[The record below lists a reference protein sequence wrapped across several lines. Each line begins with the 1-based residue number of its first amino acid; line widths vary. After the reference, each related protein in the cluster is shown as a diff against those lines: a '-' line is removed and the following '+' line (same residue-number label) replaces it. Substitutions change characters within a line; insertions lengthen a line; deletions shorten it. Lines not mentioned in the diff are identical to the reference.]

1 MKNGVL
7 LHRYAVS
14 GGCTMITYYKDVLC
28 TIEDSL
34 ESIDENLYEQI
45 IEECIETL
53 KNGGKIIASGLGKN
67 VPICEK
73 FVGTLNSLGID
84 ARFLHTNTAV
94 HGDLGMVG
102 KKDIVFL
109 LTKGGNTN
117 ETVDLGM
124 HLNERG
130 TNTWLMSFYGDG
142 KASKVVEKKFIM
154 HLINEGDEWDIV
166 PNNSTTVYL
175 IVLQGIAIEIGKRM
189 GVTLDD
195 FKMNHPG
202 GGIGARLS
210 RKGN

>member
-1 MKNGVL
+1 M
-7 LHRYAVS
+7 RA
-14 GGCTMITYYKDVLC
+14 YYEEVIDV
-28 TIEDSL
+28 IKDSL
-34 ESIDENLYEQI
+34 ESIDGSVYEQVI
-45 IEECIETL
+45 SESVDVL
-53 KNGGKIIASGLGKN
+53 KAGGKIIASGLGKN

-102 KKDIVFL
+102 KNDIVYL
-109 LTKGGNTN
+109 LSKGGNTH
-117 ETVDLGM
+117 ETVALAE
-124 HLNERG
+124 HLKARG
-130 TNTWLMSFYGDG
+130 TDTWLMTFTEKCKS
-142 KASKVVEKKFIM
+142 AEVVDKRMIM

-175 IVLQGIAIEIGKRM
+175 IVLQGIALEIASRL

-195 FKMNHPG
+195 FRVNHPG

-210 RKGN
+210 GKDLW

>member
-1 MKNGVL
+1 MIGYYDEVL
-7 LHRYAVS
+7 KV
-14 GGCTMITYYKDVLC
+14 IQ
-28 TIEDSL
+28 DSL
-34 ESIDENLYEQI
+34 ESIPVDTYEQVI
-45 IEECIETL
+45 SECVETI

-94 HGDLGMVG
+94 HGDLGMVT

-109 LTKGGNTN
+109 LTKGGNTS
-117 ETVDLGM
+117 ETVVLGE
-124 HLNERG
+124 HLKNRG

-142 KASKVVEKKFIM
+142 KASEVVDKKLIM

-175 IVLQGIAIEIGKRM
+175 IVLQGIALEVGKRL
-189 GVTLDD
+189 GVTLTD
-195 FKMNHPG
+195 FKVNHPG
-202 GGIGARLS
+202 GGIGARLRG
-210 RKGN
+210 RK

>member
-1 MKNGVL
+1 
-7 LHRYAVS
+7 
-14 GGCTMITYYKDVLC
+14 MIDYYKEVLN
-28 TIEDSL
+28 TITDSV
-34 ESIDENLYEQI
+34 ESIPEDIYELLVS
-45 IEECIETL
+45 ECVDTL

-102 KKDIVFL
+102 KKDLVIL
-109 LTKGGNTN
+109 LTKGGNTQ
-117 ETVDLGM
+117 ETVDLGI

-142 KASKVVEKKFIM
+142 KASKVVEKKMIM

-175 IVLQGIAIEIGKRM
+175 IVLQGIAIEIGKRL
-189 GVTLDD
+189 GVTLAD
-195 FKMNHPG
+195 FKVNHPG
-202 GGIGARLS
+202 GGIGERLKEK
-210 RKGN
+210 KG

>member
-1 MKNGVL
+1 V
-7 LHRYAVS
+7 
-14 GGCTMITYYKDVLC
+14 IEYYKDVMK

-34 ESIDENLYEQI
+34 ESIDEKLYEQI
-45 IEECIETL
+45 IEECVDTL

-109 LTKGGNTN
+109 LSKGGNTV
-117 ETVDLGM
+117 ETVALAN
-124 HLNERG
+124 HLKDRG
-130 TNTWLMSFYGDG
+130 TDTWLMTFS
-142 KASKVVEKKFIM
+142 EKCKSAEIVDKRLIM

-189 GVTLDD
+189 GITLDD
-195 FKMNHPG
+195 FKVNHPG
-202 GGIGARLS
+202 GGIGAKLS
-210 RKGN
+210 GKDLW

>member
-1 MKNGVL
+1 
-7 LHRYAVS
+7 
-14 GGCTMITYYKDVLC
+14 MIDYYKDVMK

-34 ESIDENLYEQI
+34 ESIDEKLYEQI
-45 IEECIETL
+45 IEECVDTL

-109 LTKGGNTN
+109 LSKGGNTS
-117 ETVDLGM
+117 ETVDLGTY
-124 HLNERG
+124 LNERG
-130 TNTWLMSFYGDG
+130 TNTWLLSFYGDG
-142 KASKVVEKKFIM
+142 KASKVVKKKFIM
-154 HLINEGDEWDIV
+154 HLISEGDEWDIV

-175 IVLQGIAIEIGKRM
+175 ILLQGIAIEIGKRL

-195 FKMNHPG
+195 FKVNHPG
-202 GGIGARLS
+202 GGIGAKLS
-210 RKGN
+210 GRNL

>member
-1 MKNGVL
+1 
-7 LHRYAVS
+7 
-14 GGCTMITYYKDVLC
+14 MIPYYKEVTDV
-28 TIEDSL
+28 INDSL
-34 ESIDENLYEQI
+34 ESIPSDLYEQI
-45 IEECIETL
+45 IDESVKTL

-109 LTKGGNTN
+109 LSKGGNTN

-124 HLNERG
+124 HLNARG
-130 TNTWLMSFYGDG
+130 TNTWLLSFYGDG
-142 KASKVVEKKFIM
+142 KASKVIEKKMIL

-166 PNNSTTVYL
+166 PNNSTTIYL

-189 GVTLDD
+189 GVTLED
-195 FKMNHPG
+195 FKANHPG
-202 GGIGARLS
+202 GGIGARLN
-210 RKGN
+210 KQ

>member
-1 MKNGVL
+1 
-7 LHRYAVS
+7 
-14 GGCTMITYYKDVLC
+14 MIDYYKNVLS

-34 ESIDENLYEQI
+34 ESIPRDLYEQI
-45 IEECIETL
+45 ITECVETI
-53 KNGGKIIASGLGKN
+53 KKGGKIIASGLGKN

-102 KKDIVFL
+102 KKDMVFL
-109 LTKGGNTN
+109 LSKGGNTS

-130 TNTWLMSFYGDG
+130 TNTWLISFYGDG

-154 HLINEGDEWDIV
+154 HLISEGDEWDIV

-175 IVLQGIAIEIGKRM
+175 ILLQGIAIEVGKRL

-195 FKMNHPG
+195 FRINHPG
-202 GGIGARLS
+202 GGIGEKLNGTKS
-210 RKGN
+210 WNKE

>member
-1 MKNGVL
+1 
-7 LHRYAVS
+7 
-14 GGCTMITYYKDVLC
+14 MIDYYKEVLE
-28 TIEDSL
+28 TITDSV
-34 ESIDENLYEQI
+34 ESIPTDKYEQLI
-45 IEECIETL
+45 GECEETL
-53 KNGGKIIASGLGKN
+53 KIGGKIIASGLGKN

-102 KKDIVFL
+102 KKDLVIL
-109 LTKGGNTN
+109 LTKGGNTQ
-117 ETVDLGM
+117 ETVDLGI

-142 KASKVVEKKFIM
+142 KASKVVEKKLIM

-175 IVLQGIAIEIGKRM
+175 IVLQGIAIELGKRL
-189 GVTLDD
+189 GITLDD
-195 FKMNHPG
+195 FRVNHPG

-210 RKGN
+210 GKDLL

>member
-1 MKNGVL
+1 
-7 LHRYAVS
+7 
-14 GGCTMITYYKDVLC
+14 MIDYYKEVLE
-28 TIEDSL
+28 TITDSV
-34 ESIDENLYEQI
+34 ESIPTDKYEQLI
-45 IEECIETL
+45 GECEETL
-53 KNGGKIIASGLGKN
+53 KIGGKIIASGLGKN

-102 KKDIVFL
+102 KKDMVIL
-109 LTKGGNTN
+109 LTKGGNTQ
-117 ETVDLGM
+117 ETVDLGI

-142 KASKVVEKKFIM
+142 KASKVVEKKLIM

-175 IVLQGIAIEIGKRM
+175 IVLQGIAIELGKRL
-189 GVTLDD
+189 GITLDD
-195 FKMNHPG
+195 FRVNHPG

-210 RKGN
+210 GKDLL

>member
-1 MKNGVL
+1 
-7 LHRYAVS
+7 
-14 GGCTMITYYKDVLC
+14 MIAYYSDVVK
-28 TIEDSL
+28 TITDSL
-34 ESIDENLYEQI
+34 ESIPVALYEQLI
-45 IEECIETL
+45 SESVEVIR
-53 KNGGKIIASGLGKN
+53 NGGKIIASGLGKN

-102 KKDIVFL
+102 KGDIVL
-109 LTKGGNTN
+109 LLSKGGNTQ

-130 TNTWLMSFYGDG
+130 TNTWLMSFYDDG
-142 KASKVVEKKFIM
+142 KASKVIEKKFIM

-175 IVLQGIAIEIGKRM
+175 IVLQGIALEIGKRL
-189 GVTLDD
+189 GITLED
-195 FKMNHPG
+195 FKVNHPG
-202 GGIGARLS
+202 GGIGARLAGG
-210 RKGN
+210 K

>member
-1 MKNGVL
+1 MIEYYEGVL
-7 LHRYAVS
+7 E
-14 GGCTMITYYKDVLC
+14 TIKDS
-28 TIEDSL
+28 I
-34 ESIDENLYEQI
+34 ESIPEDIYEQI
-45 IEECIETL
+45 INECVATL

-94 HGDLGMVG
+94 HGDLGMVS

-109 LTKGGNTN
+109 LTKGGNTS
-117 ETVDLGM
+117 ETVVLGE
-124 HLNERG
+124 HLKNRG

-142 KASKVVEKKFIM
+142 KASKVVDKKFIM

-175 IVLQGIAIEIGKRM
+175 IVLQGIALEVGKRL
-189 GVTLDD
+189 GITLDN
-195 FKMNHPG
+195 FKVNHPG
-202 GGIGARLS
+202 GGIGERLS
-210 RKGN
+210 GVNVNHG